1 MAKKKKQQIP
11 KYIINKFKKPQ
22 FKLGDIVLYSFL
34 GDRGRG
40 KIIKIKNE
48 KADHYVSYTVKGKD
62 YIYPCGLK
70 IKEHKSYQF
79 GYILYDETK
88 NDSRC
93 IANAGGEVNATTNDI
108 DSGKRTPRNDIG
120 VLSEDAR
127 SRCSETND
135 DRSII
140 TDNSIADNESGEG
153 DRDTTE
159 LESAIEKQKR
169 FLQGFIKK

>member
-1 MAKKKKQQIP
+1 MAKKKQQIP

-22 FKLGDIVLYSFL
+22 FKLGDIVTYSFL
-34 GDRGRG
+34 GESGRG

-79 GYILYDETK
+79 GYILYEETK
-88 NDSRC
+88 DNIGHDA
-93 IANAGGEVNATTNDI
+93 ITGGQIDTTTNDF
-108 DSGKRTPRNDIG
+108 DSSERTPGTDIP
-120 VLSEDAR
+120 VLSKYAG
-127 SRCSETND
+127 SGSSKTND
-135 DRSII
+135 DRSVV
-140 TDNSIADNESGEG
+140 TDNSIANNESGTTT
-153 DRDTTE
+153 RDTKE